1 MVNQVIDLSG
11 GNSQEYSEFL
21 GLQNTKLGQWFN
33 RTFPTKKKYDEAVAK
48 ANLLDFQ
55 NSVPYNPNVN
65 TAPGG
70 GMEDDVVKTPAAT
83 WEVIGK
89 PQYQY
94 EDVGTGAGAG
104 NNMNNGNSNS
114 AAVAAESESLS
125 ASDFGNVKKS
135 NSWMW
140 IVAGVAVTAGV
151 VAFVINKRNNKKIV

>member
-55 NSVPYNPNVN
+55 NSLPYNPNVD

-70 GMEDDVVKTPAAT
+70 GVGGGEVTPAAT

-94 EDVGTGAGAG
+94 ENVSTV
-104 NNMNNGNSNS
+104 NNSNNNS
-114 AAVAAESESLS
+114 SNPPAVSAESEILS
-125 ASDFGNVKKS
+125 ASDFGNVKKN

-140 IVAGVAVTAGV
+140 IIAGVAVVAGVAAII
-151 VAFVINKRNNKKIV
+151 INKRKNKKIA